1 MLLIGLYSII
11 FDIFAKL
18 MKNMKLYKILVLLS
32 FSIMM
37 SSCGLFQKAGQQPDD
52 LEYMKNIEE
61 TAIQESRKQVT
72 TLQPGDQLLI
82 VVSAADQDVS
92 RIFNQ
97 NYSSQQQIRQS
108 SIPGGNTVVSQQP
121 VNGPTYIIDSQGLI
135 DFPVIGKIQA
145 SGLSIEEFRDS
156 LSSEVRR
163 YIRNPHVQARI
174 TNYKITVLGE
184 VRSPGE
190 YVIHDGS
197 ATLLNA
203 LGMAGDLTVYG
214 RRDDILV
221 VRNTDGVITKE
232 RINLGDASFIN
243 SPYYNLKQG
252 DVIYVSPN
260 KTQEQMARRDPNL
273 GAYISAASVLVA
285 IVAMLIRK

>member
-1 MLLIGLYSII
+1 
-11 FDIFAKL
+11 
-18 MKNMKLYKILVLLS
+18 MKNMKLYKILFLLS
-32 FSIMM
+32 LSLVM
-37 SSCGLFQKAGQQPDD
+37 SSCGLFQKTGQQPDD

-61 TAIQESRKQVT
+61 TAIQESRKQIT

-82 VVSAADQDVS
+82 IVSAADQDVS
-92 RIFNQ
+92 KIFNQ

-108 SIPGGNTVVSQQP
+108 STPGGNTIVNQQP
-121 VNGPTYIIDSQGLI
+121 VNGPTYIVDSKGLI

-145 SGLSIEEFRDS
+145 SGMSVEDFRDALTS
-156 LSSEVRR
+156 QIKR
-163 YIRNPHVQARI
+163 YIRDPHVQARI

-190 YVIHDGS
+190 YVIHDGN

-203 LGMAGDLTVYG
+203 IGMAGDLTVYG
-214 RRDDILV
+214 KRNDILI
-221 VRNTDGVITKE
+221 VRNTDGVISKE
-232 RINLGDASFIN
+232 RIDLGNADFIN

-252 DVIYVSPN
+252 DVIYVAPN

>member
-1 MLLIGLYSII
+1 MKKKSINPI
-11 FDIFAKL
+11 I
-18 MKNMKLYKILVLLS
+18 ILVFVLS
-32 FSIMM
+32 CI
-37 SSCGLFQKAGQQPDD
+37 SCGTFQNSAKKHDNLQ
-52 LEYMKNIEE
+52 YMKNIEE
-61 TAIQESRKQVT
+61 LAVEESKKQIA

-82 VVSAADQDVS
+82 IVSAADQDVS
-92 RIFNQ
+92 KIFNQ

-121 VNGPTYIIDSQGLI
+121 LSGPTYVVDSQGLI
-135 DFPVIGKIQA
+135 DFPVIGKMQA
-145 SGLSIEEFRDS
+145 SGMSVEDFRDS
-156 LSSEVRR
+156 LTNQIKR
-163 YIRNPHVQARI
+163 YIKDPHVQARI

-214 RRDDILV
+214 KRSDILI
-221 VRNTDGVITKE
+221 VRNTDGVISKE
-232 RINLGDASFIN
+232 RIDLGNADFIN

-260 KTQEQMARRDPNL
+260 KTQEQIARRDTNL